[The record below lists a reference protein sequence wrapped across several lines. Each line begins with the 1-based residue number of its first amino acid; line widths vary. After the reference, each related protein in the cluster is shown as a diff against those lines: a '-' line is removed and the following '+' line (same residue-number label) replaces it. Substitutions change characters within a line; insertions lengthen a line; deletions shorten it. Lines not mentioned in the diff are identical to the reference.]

1 MTITCTQ
8 YDTQLLHQ
16 QMLDVLGSKYSY
28 SERNSNNTNA
38 VYHISEALSQ
48 AETDSVN
55 TLATDNNFVV
65 VIA

>member
-1 MTITCTQ
+1 
-8 YDTQLLHQ
+8 
-16 QMLDVLGSKYSY
+16 MLDVLGSKYSY